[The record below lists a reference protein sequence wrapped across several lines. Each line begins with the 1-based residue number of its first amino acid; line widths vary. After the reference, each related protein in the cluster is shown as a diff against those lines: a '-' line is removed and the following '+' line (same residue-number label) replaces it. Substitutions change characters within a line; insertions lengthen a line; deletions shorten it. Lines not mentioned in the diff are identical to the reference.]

1 MKSDKT
7 KDETPRP
14 TFGTLLIGA
23 CEYGGYAVYRYR
35 TPTTNEISGPAYS
48 IVGARPL
55 YAGKLNKCLSFIA
68 NHIER
73 RPEEPDCSDFIE
85 NMRRVQAGRPEGEP
99 T

>member
-7 KDETPRP
+7 KPEAPRQ
-14 TFGTLLIGA
+14 TYSAMFIGA
-23 CEYGGYAVYRYR
+23 CEHGGFAVYRPR
-35 TPTTNEISGPAYS
+35 SLREGPSDTP
-48 IVGARPL
+48 RPL

-73 RPEEPDCSDFIE
+73 RPEEPDYSDFID
-85 NMRRVQAGRPEGEP
+85 NMRRTQAGRPEGEP